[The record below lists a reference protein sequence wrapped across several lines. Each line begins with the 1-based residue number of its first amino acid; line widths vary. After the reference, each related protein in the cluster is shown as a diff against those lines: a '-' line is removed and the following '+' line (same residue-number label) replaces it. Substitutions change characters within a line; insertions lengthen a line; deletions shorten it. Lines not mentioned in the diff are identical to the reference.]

1 MNFATPRILLMAAIS
16 LSLAVGAF
24 AKPKTLKT
32 LDTDMQK
39 FSYAIGMDIGNYL
52 KDQVGDVDMAA
63 FQQAMEDARLGKPLL
78 MTEEQSVE
86 IKMSEGP
93 KRQEAISQAKAAES
107 TAYLATNAKK
117 TGVTTTESGLQYEV
131 ITATEGAKPLATD
144 KVTVHYT
151 GTLVNGKEFDSS
163 VKRGQ
168 PATFP
173 LGNVIPG
180 WTEGVQLMSVGSKFR
195 FVIPPALGYGERGAG
210 NVIPPNSVLVFEVEL
225 LSIEAPE
232 EAPALETIPEGE
244 APGGVE

>member
-52 KDQVGDVDMAA
+52 KDQVGEVDMVA
-63 FQQAMEDARLGKPLL
+63 FQQALEGARQGQALL
-78 MTEEQSVE
+78 LTEEQAME

-93 KRQEAISQAKAAES
+93 KRQEAMASAKDAES
-107 TAYLATNAKK
+107 KAFLDTNAKK
-117 TGVTTTESGLQYEV
+117 PGVTTTESGLQYEV
-131 ITATEGAKPLATD
+131 ITAADGPKPTAAD

-151 GTLVNGKEFDSS
+151 GTLPNGKEFDSS
-163 VKRGQ
+163 VKRGT

-210 NVIPPNSVLVFEVEL
+210 NVIPPNSALVFEVEL
-225 LSIEAPE
+225 LKIEAPE
-232 EAPALETIPEGE
+232 EAPALEGTPEGE